1 MVLSECDLDSL
12 KAVAEERRM
21 RARAEDLAKRLA
33 RLLERADP
41 DSHDWVVEVG
51 YALRDYDDFVVES

>member
-1 MVLSECDLDSL
+1 MVFSECNLDSL
-12 KAVAEERRM
+12 RAVAEERRM